1 MASASLARARA
12 ARGKLAPFSLRIE
25 DRAPLS
31 VLASRKLREAIVSG
45 RISVGSELPTEKELM
60 QELGVGRS
68 TVREALRILQA
79 QGLLSGGDT
88 VSTQRPRV
96 SAEQTLSSAAQAMEN
111 VLWLGQVPLG
121 DLVELRLVIE
131 GAATERAAEANV
143 EAALEQA
150 RAALATMRERELDI
164 PTFRDADLR
173 FHRSLVAAAGNG
185 AFPLVMGVLR
195 EAIASHLGEAL
206 LGVKDVKRTMATL
219 TREHEAIFA
228 AVVRGRGKQARE
240 LVTSHIR
247 DFYLAR
253 GGT

>member
-1 MASASLARARA
+1 MASSSGRA
-12 ARGKLAPFSLRIE
+12 AAALSLRIE
-25 DRAPLS
+25 ERAPLS

-45 RISVGSELPTEKELM
+45 RISVGSELPSEKDLM

-96 SAEQTLSSAAQAMEN
+96 SAEQTLGSAAQAMEN
-111 VLWLGQVPLG
+111 VLRLGQVPLG

-131 GAATERAAEANV
+131 GAAMERAAQANV
-143 EAALEQA
+143 EVALDEA
-150 RAALATMRERELDI
+150 RAALATMRTADLDI

-173 FHRSLVAAAGNG
+173 FHRSLVAAAGNV

-195 EAIASHLGEAL
+195 DAVASHLGEAL
-206 LGVKDVKRTMATL
+206 LGVKDVKRTMAAL
-219 TREHEAIFA
+219 TREHEAIFT
-228 AVVRGRGKQARE
+228 AVVRGRSKRARE
-240 LVTSHIR
+240 LVTAHIR
-247 DFYLAR
+247 DFYRAR